1 MKKLTLL
8 IAILLATTTFAQ
20 VPNYVPTNGLVGWW
34 PFNGNANDESGNGN
48 NGTVNGAILTS
59 DRNSVANQAYSFD
72 GSTSYIYVPFSSS
85 INSIQSGITM
95 SAWILMDGG
104 TGAGTPPRIMELRG
118 AYGNGG
124 DAGLVMLAHDNSN
137 IERTFEVRWHNNFGN
152 TNVSINPTNSVPSLT
167 WHHVLFSADGLSAS
181 GKFYLDGIL
190 INTNAN
196 EQMQGVINA
205 CNYNNNPLIIG
216 AESNL
221 IGKWGGKLDDI
232 GIWNRALSACE
243 IKDLYYSQLGSTN
256 STSSETQTA
265 LDNYTWPL
273 NNQTYTHSGTYS
285 DTLVNAAGC
294 DSIVTLNL
302 TLNYTGINENNSS
315 SLVISPN
322 PTTGSFSLHGLE
334 QLGTITSLRINDNN
348 GKIVQVLDPKATQF
362 ACSSLKTGVYFL
374 EVISSTSIEI
384 IKLIKE

>member
-1 MKKLTLL
+1 MIMKKLTLL
-8 IAILLATTTFAQ
+8 TALIIATTSFAQ

-48 NGTVNGAILTS
+48 NGTVNGATLTS
-59 DRNSVANQAYSFD
+59 DRNGVANTAYSFD
-72 GSTSYIYVPFSSS
+72 GIDDFLNGSISNLTSTYSSTIS
-85 INSIQSGITM
+85 TWIKYEGNS
-95 SAWILMDGG
+95 GG
-104 TGAGTPPRIMELRG
+104 QPYDLFFQLGQYGQHTL
-118 AYGNGG
+118 AYGYNYSSQQLDLYSNCFTNPYYSANIQNDWHHLIILDSLDKTKLYIDGQLIHSFISG
-124 DAGLVMLAHDNSN
+124 NSN
-137 IERTFEVRWHNNFGN
+137 ECF
-152 TNVSINPTNSVPSLT
+152 
-167 WHHVLFSADGLSAS
+167 
-181 GKFYLDGIL
+181 
-190 INTNAN
+190 
-196 EQMQGVINA
+196 QG
-205 CNYNNNPLIIG
+205 
-216 AESNL
+216 SSDFL
-221 IGKWGGKLDDI
+221 IGGGADNQFTT
-232 GIWNRALSACE
+232 GIMDEIAFWNRALTDCE
-243 IKDLYYSQLGSTN
+243 IKDLYNSQLGSINT
-256 STSSETQTA
+256 TSSLTQTA
-265 LDNYTWPL
+265 LDTYTWPV
-273 NNQTYTHSGTYS
+273 NNQTYTQSGTYS

-362 ACSSLKTGVYFL
+362 AFSSLKTGVYFL